1 VTAGLNALSDDD
13 VNTCAARS
21 NSSLHGANLMDDG
34 EPRSVSWCDEF

>member
-13 VNTCAARS
+13 INACTARS

-34 EPRSVSWCDEF
+34 EPRSVGGCDEF